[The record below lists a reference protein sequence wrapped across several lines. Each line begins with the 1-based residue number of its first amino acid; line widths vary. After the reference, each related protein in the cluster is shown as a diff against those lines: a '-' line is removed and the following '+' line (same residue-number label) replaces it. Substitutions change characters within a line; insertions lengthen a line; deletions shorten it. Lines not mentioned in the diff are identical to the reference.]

1 MSHLNG
7 KFVSVHTAIERAYR
21 DLGMDED
28 FNVSDAIEWAG
39 EALELIG
46 RPMQLLSGEPALLK
60 IENYKAKLPCDLHHI
75 VTCKGAED
83 AECDEDEYDKGVNY
97 IAMRYST
104 DAFHHAYC
112 SKSKDKDYQSSL
124 TYKVNNNFI
133 TTNFEKGLVSMAYLR
148 IPTDGN
154 GYPLIPDNIKY
165 AMAVT
170 GHLKYKLG
178 FIRWMQGKM
187 PAAVYQKLEQDRDWY
202 IGAAQN
208 AGLNVGPDMMESL
221 KNNWV
226 RLIPKINQHAD
237 GFATVGDREQR
248 IIHNSRRRTTGTGGA
263 ADPENTFFNYKD
275 SNS

>member
-1 MSHLNG
+1 MNG

-46 RPMQLLSGEPALLK
+46 RPMQLLDGEPALLK
-60 IENYKAKLPCDLHHI
+60 IVDYKAKLPCDLHHI
-75 VTCKGAED
+75 VTCKGAIN
-83 AECDEDEYDKGVNY
+83 AECDEEEYDRGVKY
-97 IAMRYST
+97 TAMRYST
-104 DAFHHAYC
+104 DAYHHAYC
-112 SKSKDKDYQSSL
+112 SKSKDHQCDSDL

-133 TTNFEKGLVSMAYLR
+133 STSFETGLVSMAYKR
-148 IPTDGN
+148 IPTDKD
-154 GYPLIPDNIKY
+154 GYPLIPDDIKY
-165 AMAVT
+165 GLAVS

-178 FIRWMQGKM
+178 FIRWMNGKM
-187 PAAVYQKLEQDRDWY
+187 PERVYKSLEADRDWY

-208 AGLNVGPDMMESL
+208 RGLNVTADMMESL
-221 KNNWV
+221 KNSWV

-237 GFATVGDREQR
+237 GFAGVGSREQR
-248 IIHNSRRRTTGTGGA
+248 IIHNSRRRDAGTGGA
-263 ADPENTFFNYKD
+263 ADSENTFFNYTD